1 MANAKAKTAVTA
13 TPAAP
18 AIDMAG
24 MMAMMQQMIAA
35 QAAPAPKAVA
45 APKATVSPQWLDLEL
60 GACLEVKDGTGRK
73 LYIRRGR
80 GGTTVTTNDP
90 VLWVKSK

>member
-1 MANAKAKTAVTA
+1 MATRTKSAAPT
-13 TPAAP
+13 TPA

-45 APKATVSPQWLDLEL
+45 APKAAVTPQWLDLEL

>member
-1 MANAKAKTAVTA
+1 MANAKAKTAA
-13 TPAAP
+13 PAAPAAP

-24 MMAMMQQMIAA
+24 MMAMMQKMLAQ
-35 QAAPAPKAVA
+35 QAAPKTVA
-45 APKATVSPQWLDLEL
+45 APKAAVTPQWLDLEL
-60 GACLEVKDGTGRK
+60 GASLEVKDASGRK